1 MSKPSESGN
10 SFNSQKKTFE
20 QTLPLKPIQSELV
33 IEVVTNTL
41 RNEVEKTGITD
52 VILGLSGGIDSALT
66 LHIAAQAFDKKKIHA
81 FYLPYTTSSP
91 QSYEH
96 AKLAAKNTGVTL
108 QTIDISNMADAYF
121 EQEINSSSNSTD
133 ADIKMQKLRK
143 GNVMARLRMIAL
155 YDQSAK
161 INALVL
167 GTSNKTEILLGYST
181 LWGDMASAVNPLG
194 DLYKYQVRELSRAL
208 QVPNAI
214 IDKPPSADLWEDQT
228 DEDELGITYDMA
240 DRILFH
246 WIDLAWPKSR
256 LLESLAHIDTAAEKV
271 EMILKKVQYSQYKR
285 KMPLIIKLSETTIDR
300 EFRYPRD
307 WGL

>member
-1 MSKPSESGN
+1 MSKS
-10 SFNSQKKTFE
+10 FE
-20 QTLPLKPIQSELV
+20 QALPLKPIQSELV
-33 IEVVTNTL
+33 KEVVTNTL
-41 RNEVEKTGITD
+41 RNEVEKTGIKD

-66 LHIAAQAFDKKKIHA
+66 LHIAAQAFDKKRIHA

-91 QSYEH
+91 QSYED

-108 QTIDISNMADAYF
+108 QTIDISKMADAYF
-121 EQEINSSSNSTD
+121 EQEIHSDSKSTGKTD
-133 ADIKMQKLRK
+133 ADKSANLKMQKLRK
-143 GNVMARLRMIAL
+143 GNIMARLRMIAL

-161 INALVL
+161 LGALVL

-208 QVPNAI
+208 NVPSEI

-228 DEDELGITYDMA
+228 DEDELGITYDLA

-246 WIDLAWPKSR
+246 WIDLAWPKTR
-256 LLESLAHIDTAAEKV
+256 LLEALAHIEGAAEKV
-271 EMILKKVQYSQYKR
+271 EMILKRVQYSQYKR
-285 KMPLIIKLSETTIDR
+285 KMPLIIKLSETTIGR